1 MIDAKIGRIKRN
13 SERKTVRRGVAE
25 GRLMG
30 GNLGCMLKLAGTRY
44 FPDFTDSIL
53 FVEAYEITPQGC
65 DSAFN
70 QLKQIGV
77 FGKIRGV
84 IVGHVYSLQVSE
96 KKMPQMEDIL
106 LKVTKEYNFPIL
118 KMNDFGH
125 NCPNRSCRS
134 EPKQDL
140 TLITKNSKSWRDV

>member
-1 MIDAKIGRIKRN
+1 
-13 SERKTVRRGVAE
+13 
-25 GRLMG
+25 MG

-125 NCPNRSCRS
+125 NCPNTVL
-134 EPKQDL
+134 P
-140 TLITKNSKSWRDV
+140 IGTKARLDADNKELEILEKCVK